1 MKKLL
6 FVFNPHAGKGL
17 IKNELCDIVNIFTC
31 GGYEVTVYP
40 TQAPRDGMN
49 KIISDGLRFDMIV
62 VSGGDGT
69 LSEAVKAMMKLGT
82 KIPLGYI
89 PAGSTNDFA
98 SSMDIPK
105 KMSAAAEVIV
115 NGVPFDYDIGE
126 FNGDYYV
133 YVAAF
138 GAFVDVS
145 YETSQIAKN
154 RFGHMAYIAEGI
166 KRLPTYTGYSMTVEY
181 DGGTVEGSYIL
192 GLVSNSTSIG
202 GMKRLISDGVCFDD
216 GLFEV
221 TLVKT
226 PQNAIAFQSLLREA
240 ALNKMSDKNFV
251 TFRTSHLKITSIA
264 DIAWTLDGESGGMH
278 NKVEIVNHKQ
288 AVSIIVKPD
297 GKTAEQQLIGALADD
312 KGMSLP
318 DFTEE
323 DDEPEN

>member
-17 IKNELCDIVNIFTC
+17 IKNELCDIVDIFTRA
-31 GGYEVTVYP
+31 GFEVTVYP

-49 KIISDGLRFDMIV
+49 KIINDGLRFDMIV

-98 SSMDIPK
+98 ASMDIPK
-105 KMSAAAEVIV
+105 KMSEAAEAIV

-126 FNGDYYV
+126 FNGEYYV

-192 GLVSNSTSIG
+192 GLISNSTSIG
-202 GMKRLISDGVCFDD
+202 GMKRLIGDGVCFDD

-251 TFRTSHLKITSIA
+251 TFKTSHLKISSIA

-288 AVSIIVKPD
+288 AVSIVIKPD

-312 KGMSLP
+312 KGLSLP

-323 DDEPEN
+323 DDDEP